1 MLPPLLLAFRYLLR
15 RPTAILVTLVTAFSV
30 CAILCVLS
38 VLWGL
43 KTELLASARRS
54 GADITIENRGSAG
67 WSGYEGLAMEIRG
80 HPGVS
85 ACIPVLE
92 DWVLLQ
98 HGGRKIPAKLRGVSW
113 EDAEPFPLFRP
124 GDDVSATPW
133 PSSLPLPGE
142 AGEIFVGRRFAERWR
157 IPPGDSVTVIASAR
171 EPLASA
177 GPGIR
182 IVRRQMPVAG
192 AFKTGDWFNDEWT
205 VITDLLTAQR
215 LLRMHIPSPAITSL
229 QVRARSEAGAA
240 DCMAFLAPVLG
251 RDPSYSIATV
261 RDTHRWIFE
270 TVDMENA
277 VMAIILCV
285 VLVACAFAIGVLL
298 HMMVREKTRDIG
310 ILRTLGF
317 TAPQVFAIFLL
328 LGLFVGVV
336 GSAVGT
342 GAGIAL
348 SPHLH
353 GLTNWLSLRLT
364 GQPFYFADAYYLDRL
379 PSHIE
384 PKAAAAVALFMAV
397 LALLASAL
405 PALRASLLPPAR
417 TLRQE

>member
-1 MLPPLLLAFRYLLR
+1 MIPPVLLAFRYLLR

-43 KTELLASARRS
+43 KAELLASARRS

-67 WSGYEGLAMEIRG
+67 WSGYEGLAMEVRG
-80 HPGVS
+80 HPDVA
-85 ACIPVLE
+85 ACTPVLE
-92 DWVLLQ
+92 DWVLLN
-98 HGGRKIPAKLRGVSW
+98 HGGRKIPARLRGVLW
-113 EDAEPFPLFRP
+113 EQAEPLPLFRP
-124 GDDVSATPW
+124 GDDVFATPW
-133 PSSLPLPGE
+133 PPSHPRAEE
-142 AGEIFVGRRFAERWR
+142 AGTIFVGRRFAERWR
-157 IPPGDSVTVIASAR
+157 IPPGDSVTVLASAR

-177 GPGIR
+177 GPGLR
-182 IVRRQMPVAG
+182 IVRREMRVAG

-205 VITDLLTAQR
+205 VMTDLDTAQR
-215 LLRMHIPSPAITSL
+215 LLRMHIPSPAISSL
-229 QVRARSEAGAA
+229 QIRARSEAGAA
-240 DCMAFLAPVLG
+240 ACMAFLGPIVG

-317 TAPQVFAIFLL
+317 TALQVFAIFLF
-328 LGLFVGVV
+328 LGLFVGVI
-336 GSAVGT
+336 GSAAGT
-342 GAGIAL
+342 AGGIAL
-348 SPHLH
+348 SPHLD
-353 GLTNWLSLRLT
+353 GLTNWISLRLT
-364 GQPFYFADAYYLDRL
+364 GRPFYFADAYYMDSL
-379 PSHIE
+379 PSRIE
-384 PKAAAAVALFMAV
+384 PAPTAAVALFMAV

-417 TLRQE
+417 TLRQD